1 MAKPYS
7 DDLRARVVGVVERGR
22 SRHEAAGQ
30 FGVSVSFVVKLMQ
43 RFRATGSFRPGDFG
57 GHRKPKL
64 APHEAIVRELVE
76 QTPSAT
82 LLDLQKMLRERGV
95 EVGKSSIGRFLTR
108 LRLSYKKTLCAAE
121 QKRPDVAAARDAWRE
136 KQPTLDP
143 RKLVFIDETWASTNM
158 TPRYGRCEIGKRL
171 IGYTPFGHWK
181 TTTFLAALRHDGLT
195 APCVFDGAINGEK
208 FAAYIEQELVATLS
222 PGDIVIM
229 DNLSA
234 HKRAAV
240 KIAIEAAGA
249 ELRFLPPY
257 SPDLD
262 PIEQAFAKF
271 KTILRKLA
279 RRTLEGLW
287 SACAIATNEVQ
298 PEDCRNFFIHAGYT
312 GG

>member
-1 MAKPYS
+1 
-7 DDLRARVVGVVERGR
+7 
-22 SRHEAAGQ
+22 
-30 FGVSVSFVVKLMQ
+30 
-43 RFRATGSFRPGDFG
+43 
-57 GHRKPKL
+57 
-64 APHEAIVRELVE
+64 
-76 QTPSAT
+76 
-82 LLDLQKMLRERGV
+82 
-95 EVGKSSIGRFLTR
+95 
-108 LRLSYKKTLCAAE
+108 
-121 QKRPDVAAARDAWRE
+121 
-136 KQPTLDP
+136 
-143 RKLVFIDETWASTNM
+143 M

-171 IGYTPFGHWK
+171 IGYAPFGHWK
-181 TTTFLAALRHDGLT
+181 TTTFVAALRHDGLT

-208 FAAYIEQELVATLS
+208 FAAYIEQELVGTLS

-287 SACAIATNEVQ
+287 SACAIATEEIQ
-298 PEDCRNFFIHAGYT
+298 PADCRNFFTHAGYVC
-312 GG
+312 GYA